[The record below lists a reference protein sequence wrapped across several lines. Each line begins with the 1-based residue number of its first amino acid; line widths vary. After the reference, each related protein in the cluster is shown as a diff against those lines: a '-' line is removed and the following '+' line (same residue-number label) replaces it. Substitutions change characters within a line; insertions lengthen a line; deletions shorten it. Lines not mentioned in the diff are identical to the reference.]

1 MDFAS
6 SAADLLSGGRARV
19 VELIGPVGMAVKLR
33 VTLSATT
40 AQPGLAASLLAAPF
54 ADFVVTLLGC
64 GILQEWDDQGQ
75 SCTCVPGAS
84 GGGGLLGGV
93 VDANGTEES
102 RSACACSHGWA
113 PQPDGSGCRMQQQ
126 PDAPL
131 PVGTVAALSASFSA
145 VACGVCTLVV
155 GVAALRRGA
164 RRTAVQNVE
173 KLMIPASD
181 LTRGLF
187 GRAHALATATAAS
200 DLAESTASSSIM
212 LSPSFRRFPAVGQH
226 VSRAFGL
233 LQRSRARFA
242 TGRSRYATPSMMS
255 DALASS
261 SASYTAGMLLRAGSA
276 AACAPSSRSGGH
288 HRGQQQ
294 AVRSASAAIAT
305 DESRPRKSRSADRGS
320 THVAHLA
327 DAQATLVASR
337 LADTQAAAVVDLSK
351 GGVAVYRGASDVA
364 LIRSIRSDDD
374 DTLNLSVGRSLRVTQ
389 PSVVHAPERAC
400 QSNSIVAQR
409 VEPRGTAAAWP
420 MPPACMVVRLSSNLP
435 FTCARSCG
443 SGGGLAERV
452 AAFWLLPA
460 DNQKP
465 DTMCTPLVVARKRR
479 GRSGDHLLRPPLA
492 RARVLRLLV
501 LPRTKGPCAGFVGRN
516 RSHGPLLNRNA

>member
-1 MDFAS
+1 M
-6 SAADLLSGGRARV
+6 
-19 VELIGPVGMAVKLR
+19 
-33 VTLSATT
+33 
-40 AQPGLAASLLAAPF
+40 
-54 ADFVVTLLGC
+54 TLLGC

-75 SCTCVPGAS
+75 SCICVPGAS

-155 GVAALRRGA
+155 GFAALRCGA
-164 RRTAVQNVE
+164 RRTAVHNVE

-187 GRAHALATATAAS
+187 GRAHALAAATAAS
-200 DLAESTASSSIM
+200 DLAESAASSSSM
-212 LSPSFRRFPAVGQH
+212 LSSTFRRFPAVGQH

-233 LQRSRARFA
+233 LQHSRARFA

-288 HRGQQQ
+288 HHDGQQ
-294 AVRSASAAIAT
+294 ALRSASAAIAAAT
-305 DESRPRKSRSADRGS
+305 DGSRPRKKSRSADLGS
-320 THVAHLA
+320 RHVPHLA
-327 DAQATLVASR
+327 VDAEATLAASR
-337 LADTQAAAVVDLSK
+337 LADTQAAVVADLST
-351 GGVAVYRGASDVA
+351 GGVAVYRGASDAA
-364 LIRSIRSDDD
+364 LIRSI
-374 DTLNLSVGRSLRVTQ
+374 
-389 PSVVHAPERAC
+389 
-400 QSNSIVAQR
+400 
-409 VEPRGTAAAWP
+409 
-420 MPPACMVVRLSSNLP
+420 
-435 FTCARSCG
+435 
-443 SGGGLAERV
+443 
-452 AAFWLLPA
+452 
-460 DNQKP
+460 
-465 DTMCTPLVVARKRR
+465 
-479 GRSGDHLLRPPLA
+479 
-492 RARVLRLLV
+492 
-501 LPRTKGPCAGFVGRN
+501 
-516 RSHGPLLNRNA
+516 